1 MWDIWLA
8 GARGKKMIYINV
20 HGRRLRDC
28 LDGDEGFGDKW
39 LFEIVWWR

>member
-20 HGRRLRDC
+20 HGKKI
-28 LDGDEGFGDKW
+28 EGLFG
-39 LFEIVWWR
+39 WR